1 MKKNILNSLKQYF
14 DPLFLFTSIFI
25 ITFGLLMLFSAS
37 TEIAYTNFNDPFYY
51 IKKQIFF
58 LIISFIFCISIS
70 HIRLSNIRKYSLI
83 LFIGSIIILLL
94 LFIPELGKEVK
105 GSRRWLK
112 LYLFTIQP
120 SELVKL
126 TFLVWLCSFLSL
138 QNEKIKKF
146 EYYIIP
152 FLYLLIPC
160 TTILYFKDLGS
171 IVIILFITL
180 SLLWL
185 ANAKFFHILST
196 SFFGIFLI
204 YVLIVFEPYRMKRM
218 MTFLDPF
225 ADELDGGY
233 QLSNSLTAIG
243 DGGIFGKGLGGSSF
257 KQFYLPEAHT
267 DFIFAIIAEE
277 LGLFGSILMIFLFSI
292 LIYKCFNLGGK
303 ALKLNLKFQGYLSYG
318 IGLYFGFQ
326 SLLHMYVNV
335 GMSPTKG
342 LTLPFFSAGGSSYIV
357 SFISIYFV
365 FKIYREV
372 YLATIN
378 TKF

>member
-204 YVLIVFEPYRMKRM
+204 YVLIVFEPYRIK
-218 MTFLDPF
+218 
-225 ADELDGGY
+225 
-233 QLSNSLTAIG
+233 
-243 DGGIFGKGLGGSSF
+243 K
-257 KQFYLPEAHT
+257 
-267 DFIFAIIAEE
+267 
-277 LGLFGSILMIFLFSI
+277 FSI
-292 LIYKCFNLGGK
+292 
-303 ALKLNLKFQGYLSYG
+303 S
-318 IGLYFGFQ
+318 
-326 SLLHMYVNV
+326 
-335 GMSPTKG
+335 
-342 LTLPFFSAGGSSYIV
+342 
-357 SFISIYFV
+357 
-365 FKIYREV
+365 
-372 YLATIN
+372 
-378 TKF
+378 

>member
-58 LIISFIFCISIS
+58 LMISFIFCISIS

-126 TFLVWLCSFLSL
+126 TFLIWLCSFLSL

-196 SFFGIFLI
+196 SFFGIFLV

-267 DFIFAIIAEE
+267 DFIFAILVEE
-277 LGLFGSILMIFLFSI
+277 LGIIGGMLLIFLYVTM
-292 LIYKCFNLGGK
+292 LIGLIFISFDSFKKGRL
-303 ALKLNLKFQGYLSYG
+303 FQGYLVFGVFLLISIQALFNIAVN
-318 IGLYFGFQ
+318 IGL
-326 SLLHMYVNV
+326 L
-335 GMSPTKG
+335 PTKG
-342 LTLPFFSAGGSSYIV
+342 LTLPFISYGGTSIIIMLSLMGIV
-357 SFISIYFV
+357 L
-365 FKIYREV
+365 R
-372 YLATIN
+372 IN
-378 TKF
+378 NENKVL

>member
-1 MKKNILNSLKQYF
+1 
-14 DPLFLFTSIFI
+14 
-25 ITFGLLMLFSAS
+25 
-37 TEIAYTNFNDPFYY
+37 
-51 IKKQIFF
+51 
-58 LIISFIFCISIS
+58 
-70 HIRLSNIRKYSLI
+70 
-83 LFIGSIIILLL
+83 
-94 LFIPELGKEVK
+94 
-105 GSRRWLK
+105 
-112 LYLFTIQP
+112 
-120 SELVKL
+120 
-126 TFLVWLCSFLSL
+126 
-138 QNEKIKKF
+138 
-146 EYYIIP
+146 
-152 FLYLLIPC
+152 
-160 TTILYFKDLGS
+160 
-171 IVIILFITL
+171 
-180 SLLWL
+180 
-185 ANAKFFHILST
+185 
-196 SFFGIFLI
+196 
-204 YVLIVFEPYRMKRM
+204 M

-257 KQFYLPEAHT
+257 KQFYLPDAHT

-292 LIYKCFNLGGK
+292 LIYKCFNLGSK

>member
-1 MKKNILNSLKQYF
+1 M
-14 DPLFLFTSIFI
+14 
-25 ITFGLLMLFSAS
+25 
-37 TEIAYTNFNDPFYY
+37 
-51 IKKQIFF
+51 
-58 LIISFIFCISIS
+58 
-70 HIRLSNIRKYSLI
+70 
-83 LFIGSIIILLL
+83 
-94 LFIPELGKEVK
+94 
-105 GSRRWLK
+105 
-112 LYLFTIQP
+112 FTIQP

-257 KQFYLPEAHT
+257 KQFLPEAHT

-292 LIYKCFNLGGK
+292 LIYKCFNLGSK
-303 ALKLNLKFQGYLSYG
+303 ALKQLKISRLFILRNWTLFWISIFTSHVCKCWYES
-318 IGLYFGFQ
+318 
-326 SLLHMYVNV
+326 H
-335 GMSPTKG
+335 KG

-372 YLATIN
+372 YSYN
-378 TKF
+378 KY